1 MDELHGRQK
10 IIAQLV
16 EARLEQGVSQ
26 AELARRVGTQRS
38 NICRL
43 ESGVQN
49 PTLDMILKIASALGK
64 DVSLLLDDKEEPMSN
79 IYSLRIYDTELMRF
93 SMEKQ
98 GLSGLVAEILY
109 TNEEQT
115 HLLPLDMERTGEGV
129 IHWLE
134 RRVIPKNRAFVDEIL
149 KTLGLSH
156 NDTKGII
163 DVCKGLS
170 LNDSYWVV
178 PEGFEGKFSQ
188 YNLYENRF
196 SEILALVAYTGAG
209 GSRQAFT
216 TSPELTTGGMLPKAW
231 RYVEQDGIYLYKG
244 GTTGASNA
252 GREPYCE
259 YYASQVAETMGLNAV
274 HYELENWKGIT
285 ASKCELFTNIDTAYI
300 PIGRIVRTGGI
311 AACLAWYEKLGTEFS
326 EQLCSMLVF
335 DALIYNEDR
344 HFGNFGVLRDNHS
357 GKIIAPAPV
366 FDNGLSLFCY
376 AGKEDY
382 AHLDEY
388 AKTRSNPY
396 NISYEEVCAEVMGA
410 RQKEQLRR
418 MIGFRFKRHESL
430 NLPEEHLQA
439 IEKHLEGRVRKLLA
453 IPTRR
458 RQKQEKAR

>member
-1 MDELHGRQK
+1 MDELRQRQK

-16 EARLEQGVSQ
+16 EARLEQDISQ

-79 IYSLRIYDTELMRF
+79 IYSLRIFDTELMRF

-98 GLSGLVAEILY
+98 GLSGLVAEIIY
-109 TNEEQT
+109 TNEEQA

-129 IHWLE
+129 IRWLE

-170 LNDSYWVV
+170 LNDSFWLV

-209 GSRQAFT
+209 GSRQALT
-216 TSPELTTGGMLPKAW
+216 TSPELTTGGMLPTAW
-231 RYVEQDGIYLYKG
+231 RYVEQAGICLLY
-244 GTTGASNA
+244 TSA
-252 GREPYCE
+252 
-259 YYASQVAETMGLNAV
+259 
-274 HYELENWKGIT
+274 
-285 ASKCELFTNIDTAYI
+285 
-300 PIGRIVRTGGI
+300 
-311 AACLAWYEKLGTEFS
+311 
-326 EQLCSMLVF
+326 
-335 DALIYNEDR
+335 
-344 HFGNFGVLRDNHS
+344 
-357 GKIIAPAPV
+357 
-366 FDNGLSLFCY
+366 
-376 AGKEDY
+376 
-382 AHLDEY
+382 
-388 AKTRSNPY
+388 
-396 NISYEEVCAEVMGA
+396 
-410 RQKEQLRR
+410 
-418 MIGFRFKRHESL
+418 
-430 NLPEEHLQA
+430 
-439 IEKHLEGRVRKLLA
+439 
-453 IPTRR
+453 
-458 RQKQEKAR
+458 

>member
-1 MDELHGRQK
+1 MDELRKRQK
-10 IIAQLV
+10 IISQLV
-16 EARLEQGVSQ
+16 EARLEQGISQ
-26 AELARRVGTQRS
+26 AELARRLGIQRS
-38 NICRL
+38 GINRL
-43 ESGVQN
+43 ESGTQN

-64 DVSLLLDDKEEPMSN
+64 DVSLELNDKEEPMSN
-79 IYSLRIYDTELMRF
+79 VYSLRIYDTELMRF

-109 TNEEQT
+109 TNEEQA

-178 PEGFEGKFSQ
+178 PEGFEGGFSQ

-231 RYVEQDGIYLYKG
+231 RYVEHDGIYLYKG

-259 YYASQVAETMGLNAV
+259 YYASQIAETMRLNAV
-274 HYELENWKGIT
+274 HYDLENWKGIT
-285 ASKCELFTNIDTAYI
+285 ASKCALFTNIDTAYI

-311 AACLAWYEKLGTEFS
+311 AACLAYYDKLGPEFS
-326 EQLCSMLVF
+326 EQIRSML
-335 DALIYNEDR
+335 
-344 HFGNFGVLRDNHS
+344 
-357 GKIIAPAPV
+357 V

-382 AHLDEY
+382 ANLDEY

-396 NISYEEVCAEVMGA
+396 NISYEEVCAEVMGPK
-410 RQKEQLRR
+410 QKEQLRR

-430 NLPEEHLQA
+430 GLPEEHLQA
-439 IEKHLEGRVRKLLA
+439 IEKHLESRVRKLLA
-453 IPTRR
+453 IPTRHL
-458 RQKQEKAR
+458 KQEKAR